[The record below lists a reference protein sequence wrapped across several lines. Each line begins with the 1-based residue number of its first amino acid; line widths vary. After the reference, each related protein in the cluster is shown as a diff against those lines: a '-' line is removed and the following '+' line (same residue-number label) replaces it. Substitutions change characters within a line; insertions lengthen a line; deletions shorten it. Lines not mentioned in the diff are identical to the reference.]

1 MGNPMIIKDTRTQQK
16 NVDQNIV
23 YIFDLLIL
31 LKIQFCSKLLLGL
44 IRDFIITKTNQ
55 NEYQRKKEE
64 EEKINK
70 TDDELNSLSF
80 SHCQLSAACF
90 NCTLQRF
97 LNSHIFN
104 FEIQ

>member
-1 MGNPMIIKDTRTQQK
+1 MTIKDTRTQQK

-31 LKIQFCSKLLLGL
+31 LKFNFVQSFCWGLLEIYNNKNQSKMN
-44 IRDFIITKTNQ
+44 I
-55 NEYQRKKEE
+55 NEKEE

-80 SHCQLSAACF
+80 SHCQLPAACF
-90 NCTLQRF
+90 YCTLQRF

-104 FEIQ
+104 FEI